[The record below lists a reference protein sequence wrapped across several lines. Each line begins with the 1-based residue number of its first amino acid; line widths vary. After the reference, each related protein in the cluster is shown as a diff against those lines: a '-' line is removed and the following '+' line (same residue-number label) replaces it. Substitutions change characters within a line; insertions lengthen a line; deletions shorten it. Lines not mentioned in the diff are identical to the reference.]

1 MARKIPFIGKE
12 MIRFPAPWL
21 GEGQFEDV
29 CAYFEPVDQ
38 EAELKGGNTQY
49 RAFIRVMDEYQYIG
63 TYATLDTAFSTVDKV
78 KDVITSLLK
87 VIANEGK

>member
-1 MARKIPFIGKE
+1 MARKIPYIGKE

-29 CAYFEPVDQ
+29 CAYFEEV
-38 EAELKGGNTQY
+38 ELKGGITQY

-63 TYATLDTAFSTVDKV
+63 TYATMDTAFVTIDKV

-87 VIANEGK
+87 VIVNEGK

>member
-1 MARKIPFIGKE
+1 MKNGGGNRFMARKIPFIGKE

-38 EAELKGGNTQY
+38 EAELKVEIHNT
-49 RAFIRVMDEYQYIG
+49 AHLSESWMNIS
-63 TYATLDTAFSTVDKV
+63 TLAPMPR
-78 KDVITSLLK
+78 
-87 VIANEGK
+87 